1 MNHNN
6 FGYVNGNLTRD
17 PMFFTNND
25 GSQKI
30 LFTVAAQNPYKSR
43 DGERKAQFIQLQK
56 YIAPGDSLG
65 PFAYLSSGKHVQIDY
80 EVRSFVTVDENGN
93 EDYKQALEVQSITLG
108 ADSKK
113 QQAQNQN
120 AQTAQQT
127 TQAPVDNNYNNAQ
140 APQPQPQPVES
151 KPLPSL
157 DQNQQ
162 APQAQKIQTQAP
174 QPQET
179 QPGITYA
186 APNNKGQL
194 PF

>member
-6 FGYVNGNLTRD
+6 FGYVSGNLTRD
-17 PMFFTNND
+17 PMFFTNTD

-80 EVRSFVTVDENGN
+80 EVRSYITVDENGN

-113 QQAQNQN
+113 QQAQNQ
-120 AQTAQQT
+120 T
-127 TQAPVDNNYNNAQ
+127 TQAPVENNYNNAQ
-140 APQPQPQPVES
+140 EVQDQVAQAQTS

-157 DQNQQ
+157 DQNG
-162 APQAQKIQTQAP
+162 QAP

>member
-6 FGYVNGNLTRD
+6 FGYVSGNLTRD
-17 PMFFTNND
+17 PMFFTNTD

-120 AQTAQQT
+120 TQTAQQT
-127 TQAPVDNNYNNAQ
+127 TQAPVENNYNNAQ
-140 APQPQPQPVES
+140 APQPQPVES

-162 APQAQKIQTQAP
+162 APQTQVP
-174 QPQET
+174 QQET

>member
-6 FGYVNGNLTRD
+6 FGYVSGNLTRD
-17 PMFFTNND
+17 PLFYTNTD

-30 LFTVAAQNPYKSR
+30 LFTVAAQNPYKSK

-65 PFAYLSSGKHVQIDY
+65 PFAYLSTGKHVQIDY
-80 EVRSFVTVDENGN
+80 EVRSFVTIDENGN
-93 EDYKQALEVQSITLG
+93 EVYKQALEVQTITLG

-113 QQAQNQN
+113 QQAQN
-120 AQTAQQT
+120 QT

-140 APQPQPQPVES
+140 APQPQPVES

-162 APQAQKIQTQAP
+162 APQTQEIQTQAP

>member
-6 FGYVNGNLTRD
+6 FGYVSGNLTRD
-17 PMFFTNND
+17 PMFYTNND

-30 LFTVAAQNPYKSR
+30 LFTVAAQNTYKSR

-80 EVRSFVTVDENGN
+80 EVRSFVTIDQEGN
-93 EDYKQALEVQSITLG
+93 EIYKQALEVQSITLG

-113 QQAQNQN
+113 QQ
-120 AQTAQQT
+120 TQT
-127 TQAPVDNNYNNAQ
+127 TQAPTNNTSNNTQ
-140 APQPQPQPVES
+140 TPQNQTVES

-157 DQNQQ
+157 NQNPQQVENNQYQQ
-162 APQAQKIQTQAP
+162 APQT
-174 QPQET
+174 QET